1 MTHKTES
8 SFDIV
13 KRMVRDH
20 LKDAEGARER
30 ACNEVGPTVDQSYT
44 AAYST
49 ATGAYAG
56 RGITASQWAEL
67 HQEVRDHKAAF
78 QVSK

>member
-20 LKDAEGARER
+20 LKDAESARDRDPKE
-30 ACNEVGPTVDQSYT
+30 AGPTVDQSYT

-56 RGITASQWAEL
+56 RGITASQWSGL
-67 HQEVRDHKAAF
+67 HQEVRDHVAAF
-78 QVSK
+78 QGAK

>member
-1 MTHKTES
+1 
-8 SFDIV
+8 
-13 KRMVRDH
+13 MVRDH
-20 LKDAEGARER
+20 LKDAESSRDRQLTGA
-30 ACNEVGPTVDQSYT
+30 VGPTAEQSYT

-78 QVSK
+78 QVTK